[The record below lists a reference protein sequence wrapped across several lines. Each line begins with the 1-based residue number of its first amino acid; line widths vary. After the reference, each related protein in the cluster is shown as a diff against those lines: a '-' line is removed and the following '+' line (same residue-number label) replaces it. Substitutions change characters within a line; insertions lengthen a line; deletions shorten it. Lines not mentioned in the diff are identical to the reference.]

1 MHESPPFYFVVF
13 VLLFIIAKIDKVCV
27 KFSFLTETLTLL
39 RYDGGR
45 KSERVMKNELR
56 NVRPRLLDERR
67 VLPLRLRQRERN
79 NKENNDGGIKMNRKR
94 IFALAFTVLMVLALA
109 ACGTKNNDKMGDM
122 SGNGSAMTGEPKNAE
137 EALALHKEL
146 LEREN
151 AILSENTELWE
162 KVFTEADKGM
172 AMIEDGKNYGD
183 FLLDTVEAAKEQFT
197 DKEYAWLKESATEI
211 SNIENRLTELE
222 EKYPEIIQK
231 SMDGDMSMPAG
242 SDTSTPPDDGSM
254 QKFPAFEGKDLD
266 GNMVK
271 SDELFSANAVTVVNF
286 WFTTC
291 NPCVGEL
298 SELDALN
305 KELAE
310 KGGSLIG
317 VNTFTLDGDETA
329 ISEAKDVLAKK
340 GATYQNVY
348 FDSDGEAGK
357 FTTNIFA
364 YPTTYVVDRSGNIVG
379 KPIVGAITE
388 KKQAE
393 TLQKLIEQALAADVG

>member
-1 MHESPPFYFVVF
+1 MNAKKILA
-13 VLLFIIAKIDKVCV
+13 LLLGAMM
-27 KFSFLTETLTLL
+27 L
-39 RYDGGR
+39 
-45 KSERVMKNELR
+45 
-56 NVRPRLLDERR
+56 
-67 VLPLRLRQRERN
+67 
-79 NKENNDGGIKMNRKR
+79 
-94 IFALAFTVLMVLALA
+94 LALA
-109 ACGTKNNDKMGDM
+109 ACGAKDNDKQADM
-122 SGNGSAMTGEPKNAE
+122 SGDSSAMTGEPKTAE

-151 AILSENTELWE
+151 ALLSENAELWE
-162 KVFTEADKGM
+162 KLFMAADKGM
-172 AMIEDGKNYGD
+172 TMQEDGKNYGD

-197 DKEYAWLKESATEI
+197 DKEYEWLKESATEI
-211 SNIENRLTELE
+211 SNIENKLTELE
-222 EKYPEIIQK
+222 EKYPEIMQK

-266 GNMVK
+266 GNTVK
-271 SDELFSANAVTVVNF
+271 SDELFSGNTVTVVNF

-298 SELDALN
+298 AELDALN

-317 VNTFTLDGDETA
+317 VNTFTLDGDEAA

-379 KPIVGAITE
+379 EPIVGAITE

-393 TLQKLIEQALAADVG
+393 TLQKLIDQALAADMG

>member
-1 MHESPPFYFVVF
+1 MNAKKILALMLCAMM
-13 VLLFIIAKIDKVCV
+13 LL
-27 KFSFLTETLTLL
+27 S
-39 RYDGGR
+39 
-45 KSERVMKNELR
+45 
-56 NVRPRLLDERR
+56 
-67 VLPLRLRQRERN
+67 
-79 NKENNDGGIKMNRKR
+79 
-94 IFALAFTVLMVLALA
+94 LA
-109 ACGTKNNDKMGDM
+109 ACGAKDNDKQADM
-122 SGNGSAMTGEPKNAE
+122 SGDSSAMTGEPKTAE

-151 AILSENTELWE
+151 ALLSENAELWE
-162 KVFTEADKGM
+162 KVFMAADKGM
-172 AMIEDGKNYGD
+172 TMQEDGKNYGE
-183 FLLDTVEAAKEQFT
+183 FLLDTIEGAKDQFT
-197 DKEYAWLKESATEI
+197 DEEYEMLKESATEI
-211 SNIENRLTELE
+211 SNIENKLTELE
-222 EKYPEIIQK
+222 EKYPEIMQK

-266 GNMVK
+266 GNTVK
-271 SDELFSANAVTVVNF
+271 SDELFSGNAVTVVNF

-298 SELDALN
+298 AELDALN

-317 VNTFTLDGDETA
+317 VNTFTLDGDEAA

-379 KPIVGAITE
+379 EPIVGAITE

-393 TLQKLIEQALAADVG
+393 TLQKLIDQALAADMG

>member
-1 MHESPPFYFVVF
+1 MNAKKILALMLGAMM
-13 VLLFIIAKIDKVCV
+13 LL
-27 KFSFLTETLTLL
+27 S
-39 RYDGGR
+39 
-45 KSERVMKNELR
+45 
-56 NVRPRLLDERR
+56 
-67 VLPLRLRQRERN
+67 
-79 NKENNDGGIKMNRKR
+79 
-94 IFALAFTVLMVLALA
+94 LA
-109 ACGTKNNDKMGDM
+109 ACGAKDNDKQADM
-122 SGNGSAMTGEPKNAE
+122 SGDSSAMTGEPKTAE

-151 AILSENTELWE
+151 ALLSENAELWE
-162 KVFTEADKGM
+162 KVFMAADKGM
-172 AMIEDGKNYGD
+172 TMQEDGKNYGD

-222 EKYPEIIQK
+222 EKYPEIMQK

-266 GNMVK
+266 GNTVK
-271 SDELFSANAVTVVNF
+271 SDELFSGNAVTVVNF

-298 SELDALN
+298 AELDALN

-317 VNTFTLDGDETA
+317 VNTFTLDGDEAA

-379 KPIVGAITE
+379 EPIVGAITE

>member
-1 MHESPPFYFVVF
+1 MNAKKILALMLCAMM
-13 VLLFIIAKIDKVCV
+13 LL
-27 KFSFLTETLTLL
+27 S
-39 RYDGGR
+39 
-45 KSERVMKNELR
+45 
-56 NVRPRLLDERR
+56 
-67 VLPLRLRQRERN
+67 
-79 NKENNDGGIKMNRKR
+79 
-94 IFALAFTVLMVLALA
+94 LA
-109 ACGTKNNDKMGDM
+109 ACGAKDNDKQADM
-122 SGNGSAMTGEPKNAE
+122 SGDSSAMTGEPKTAE

-151 AILSENTELWE
+151 ALLSENAELWE
-162 KVFTEADKGM
+162 KLFMAADKGM
-172 AMIEDGKNYGD
+172 TMQEDGKNYGD

-222 EKYPEIIQK
+222 EKYPEIMQK

-266 GNMVK
+266 GNTVK
-271 SDELFSANAVTVVNF
+271 SDELFSGNAVTVVNF

-298 SELDALN
+298 AELDALN

-317 VNTFTLDGDETA
+317 VNTFTLDGDEAA

-379 KPIVGAITE
+379 EPIVGAITE

>member
-1 MHESPPFYFVVF
+1 MNVKKILALMLCAMM
-13 VLLFIIAKIDKVCV
+13 LL
-27 KFSFLTETLTLL
+27 S
-39 RYDGGR
+39 
-45 KSERVMKNELR
+45 
-56 NVRPRLLDERR
+56 
-67 VLPLRLRQRERN
+67 
-79 NKENNDGGIKMNRKR
+79 
-94 IFALAFTVLMVLALA
+94 LA
-109 ACGTKNNDKMGDM
+109 ACGAKGNDKQADM
-122 SGNGSAMTGEPKNAE
+122 SGDSSAMTGEPKTAE

-151 AILSENTELWE
+151 ALLSENAELWE
-162 KVFTEADKGM
+162 KVFMAADKGM
-172 AMIEDGKNYGD
+172 TMQEDGKNYGD

-222 EKYPEIIQK
+222 EKYPEIMQK
-231 SMDGDMSMPAG
+231 SMDGDMSVPGG
-242 SDTSTPPDDGSM
+242 SDMTMPPDDGSM

-266 GNMVK
+266 GNTVK
-271 SDELFSANAVTVVNF
+271 SDELFSGNAVTVVNF

-379 KPIVGAITE
+379 EPIVGAITE

-393 TLQKLIEQALAADVG
+393 TLQKLIDQALAADMG

>member
-1 MHESPPFYFVVF
+1 
-13 VLLFIIAKIDKVCV
+13 
-27 KFSFLTETLTLL
+27 
-39 RYDGGR
+39 
-45 KSERVMKNELR
+45 
-56 NVRPRLLDERR
+56 
-67 VLPLRLRQRERN
+67 
-79 NKENNDGGIKMNRKR
+79 MNRKR
-94 IFALAFTVLMVLALA
+94 IFALAFAVLMVLALA
-109 ACGTKNNDKMGDM
+109 ACGMKNNDKMGDM

-162 KVFTEADKGM
+162 KVFMAADKGKTM
-172 AMIEDGKNYGD
+172 QEDGKNYGD

-197 DKEYAWLKESATEI
+197 DKEYEWLKESATEI

-222 EKYPEIIQK
+222 EKYPDHAELH
-231 SMDGDMSMPAG
+231 GRRYEHARG

-266 GNMVK
+266 GNTVK

-348 FDSDGEAGK
+348 FNSDGEAGK

-379 KPIVGAITE
+379 EPIVGAITE

-393 TLQKLIEQALAADVG
+393 TLQKLIDQALAADMG

>member
-1 MHESPPFYFVVF
+1 MNAKKILALMLGAMM
-13 VLLFIIAKIDKVCV
+13 LL
-27 KFSFLTETLTLL
+27 S
-39 RYDGGR
+39 
-45 KSERVMKNELR
+45 
-56 NVRPRLLDERR
+56 
-67 VLPLRLRQRERN
+67 
-79 NKENNDGGIKMNRKR
+79 
-94 IFALAFTVLMVLALA
+94 LA
-109 ACGTKNNDKMGDM
+109 ACGAKDNDKQADM
-122 SGNGSAMTGEPKNAE
+122 SGDGSAMTGEPKTAE
-137 EALALHKEL
+137 EALAMHKEL

-151 AILSENTELWE
+151 ALLSGNAELWE
-162 KVFTEADKGM
+162 KVFMAADKGM

-197 DKEYAWLKESATEI
+197 DKEYEWLKESATEI
-211 SNIENRLTELE
+211 SNIENKLTELE
-222 EKYPEIIQK
+222 EKYPEIMQK
-231 SMDGDMSMPAG
+231 SMDGDMSVPGG
-242 SDTSTPPDDGSM
+242 SDMTMPPDDGSM

-266 GNMVK
+266 GNTVK
-271 SDELFSANAVTVVNF
+271 SDELFSGNAVTVVNF

-298 SELDALN
+298 AELDALN

-317 VNTFTLDGDETA
+317 VNTFTLDGDEAA

-379 KPIVGAITE
+379 EPIVGAITE

-393 TLQKLIEQALAADVG
+393 TLQKLIDQALAADMG

>member
-1 MHESPPFYFVVF
+1 MNAKKILA
-13 VLLFIIAKIDKVCV
+13 LLLGAMM
-27 KFSFLTETLTLL
+27 L
-39 RYDGGR
+39 
-45 KSERVMKNELR
+45 
-56 NVRPRLLDERR
+56 
-67 VLPLRLRQRERN
+67 
-79 NKENNDGGIKMNRKR
+79 
-94 IFALAFTVLMVLALA
+94 LALA
-109 ACGTKNNDKMGDM
+109 ACGAKGNDKQADM
-122 SGNGSAMTGEPKNAE
+122 SGDSSAMTGEPKTAE

-151 AILSENTELWE
+151 ALLSENAELWE
-162 KVFTEADKGM
+162 KVFMAADKGM
-172 AMIEDGKNYGD
+172 TMQEDGKNYGD

-211 SNIENRLTELE
+211 SNIENKLTELE
-222 EKYPEIIQK
+222 EKYPEIMQK

-266 GNMVK
+266 GNTVK
-271 SDELFSANAVTVVNF
+271 SDELFSGNAVTVVNF

-298 SELDALN
+298 AELDALN

-317 VNTFTLDGDETA
+317 VNTFTLDGDEAA

-379 KPIVGAITE
+379 EPIVGAITE

>member
-1 MHESPPFYFVVF
+1 MNVKKILALMLCAMM
-13 VLLFIIAKIDKVCV
+13 LL
-27 KFSFLTETLTLL
+27 S
-39 RYDGGR
+39 
-45 KSERVMKNELR
+45 
-56 NVRPRLLDERR
+56 
-67 VLPLRLRQRERN
+67 
-79 NKENNDGGIKMNRKR
+79 
-94 IFALAFTVLMVLALA
+94 LA
-109 ACGTKNNDKMGDM
+109 ACGAKGNDKQADM
-122 SGNGSAMTGEPKNAE
+122 SGDSSAMTGEPKNAE

-162 KVFTEADKGM
+162 KVFMAADKGM
-172 AMIEDGKNYGD
+172 TMQEDGKNYGD

-222 EKYPEIIQK
+222 EKYPEIMQK

-266 GNMVK
+266 GNTVK

-379 KPIVGAITE
+379 EPIVGAITE

-393 TLQKLIEQALAADVG
+393 TLQKLIDQALAADMG

>member
-1 MHESPPFYFVVF
+1 MNAKKILALMLCAMM
-13 VLLFIIAKIDKVCV
+13 LL
-27 KFSFLTETLTLL
+27 S
-39 RYDGGR
+39 
-45 KSERVMKNELR
+45 
-56 NVRPRLLDERR
+56 
-67 VLPLRLRQRERN
+67 
-79 NKENNDGGIKMNRKR
+79 
-94 IFALAFTVLMVLALA
+94 LA
-109 ACGTKNNDKMGDM
+109 ACGAKGNDKQADM
-122 SGNGSAMTGEPKNAE
+122 SGDSSAMTGEPKTAE

-151 AILSENTELWE
+151 ALLSENAELWE
-162 KVFTEADKGM
+162 KVFMAADKGM
-172 AMIEDGKNYGD
+172 TMQEDGKNYGD

-211 SNIENRLTELE
+211 SNIENKLTELE
-222 EKYPEIIQK
+222 EKYPEIMQK

-254 QKFPAFEGKDLD
+254 QKFPTFEGKDLD
-266 GNMVK
+266 GNTVK
-271 SDELFSANAVTVVNF
+271 SDELFSGNTVTVVNF

-298 SELDALN
+298 AELDALN

-317 VNTFTLDGDETA
+317 VNTFTLDGDEAA

-357 FTTNIFA
+357 LTTNIFA

-379 KPIVGAITE
+379 EPIVGAITE

>member
-1 MHESPPFYFVVF
+1 MNAMKILALMLGAMM
-13 VLLFIIAKIDKVCV
+13 LL
-27 KFSFLTETLTLL
+27 S
-39 RYDGGR
+39 
-45 KSERVMKNELR
+45 
-56 NVRPRLLDERR
+56 
-67 VLPLRLRQRERN
+67 
-79 NKENNDGGIKMNRKR
+79 
-94 IFALAFTVLMVLALA
+94 LA
-109 ACGTKNNDKMGDM
+109 ACGAKDNDKQADM
-122 SGNGSAMTGEPKNAE
+122 SGDGSAMTGEPKTAE

-162 KVFTEADKGM
+162 KVFMAADKGM

-197 DKEYAWLKESATEI
+197 DKEYEWLKESATEI
-211 SNIENRLTELE
+211 SNIENKLTELE
-222 EKYPEIIQK
+222 EKYPEIMQK

-266 GNMVK
+266 GNTVK
-271 SDELFSANAVTVVNF
+271 SDELFSGNAVTVVNF

-298 SELDALN
+298 AELDALN
-305 KELAE
+305 EELAE

-317 VNTFTLDGDETA
+317 VNTFTLDGDEAA

-357 FTTNIFA
+357 FTANIFA
-364 YPTTYVVDRSGNIVG
+364 YPTTYVIDRNGNIVG
-379 KPIVGAITE
+379 EPIVGAITE

-393 TLQKLIEQALAADVG
+393 TLQKLIDQALAADMG

>member
-1 MHESPPFYFVVF
+1 MKFQKFTALLLA
-13 VLLFIIAKIDKVCV
+13 VLL
-27 KFSFLTETLTLL
+27 
-39 RYDGGR
+39 
-45 KSERVMKNELR
+45 
-56 NVRPRLLDERR
+56 
-67 VLPLRLRQRERN
+67 VLS
-79 NKENNDGGIKMNRKR
+79 
-94 IFALAFTVLMVLALA
+94 LA
-109 ACGTKNNDKMGDM
+109 ACGVKDGDKAADM
-122 SGNGSAMTGEPKNAE
+122 SGDGSAMTGEPKTAE

-151 AILSENTELWE
+151 ARLSENAELWE
-162 KVFTEADKGM
+162 KVFMEADKGM

-197 DKEYAWLKESATEI
+197 DKEYEWLKESATEI
-211 SNIENRLTELE
+211 SNIENKLTELE
-222 EKYPEIIQK
+222 EKYPEIMQK

-266 GNMVK
+266 GNTVK
-271 SDELFSANAVTVVNF
+271 SDELFSGNAVTVVNF

-298 SELDALN
+298 AELDALN

-317 VNTFTLDGDETA
+317 VNTFTLDGDEAA

-379 KPIVGAITE
+379 EPIVGAITE

>member
-1 MHESPPFYFVVF
+1 MNAKKILALMLCAMM
-13 VLLFIIAKIDKVCV
+13 LL
-27 KFSFLTETLTLL
+27 S
-39 RYDGGR
+39 
-45 KSERVMKNELR
+45 
-56 NVRPRLLDERR
+56 
-67 VLPLRLRQRERN
+67 
-79 NKENNDGGIKMNRKR
+79 
-94 IFALAFTVLMVLALA
+94 LA
-109 ACGTKNNDKMGDM
+109 ACGAKDYDKQADM
-122 SGNGSAMTGEPKNAE
+122 SGNSSAMTGEPKNAE

-162 KVFTEADKGM
+162 KVFMAADKGKTM
-172 AMIEDGKNYGD
+172 QEGGKNYGD

-222 EKYPEIIQK
+222 EKYPEIMQK

-266 GNMVK
+266 GNTVK
-271 SDELFSANAVTVVNF
+271 SNELFSANAVTVVNF

-317 VNTFTLDGDETA
+317 VNTFTLDGDEAA

-379 KPIVGAITE
+379 EPIVGAITE

>member
-1 MHESPPFYFVVF
+1 MN
-13 VLLFIIAKIDKVCV
+13 
-27 KFSFLTETLTLL
+27 
-39 RYDGGR
+39 
-45 KSERVMKNELR
+45 MK
-56 NVRPRLLDERR
+56 
-67 VLPLRLRQRERN
+67 
-79 NKENNDGGIKMNRKR
+79 K
-94 IFALAFTVLMVLALA
+94 IFALAFAMLMVLTLA

-122 SGNGSAMTGEPKNAE
+122 SGNGSAMTGEPKTAE
-137 EALALHKEL
+137 EAVAMHKEL
-146 LEREN
+146 MEREN
-151 AILSENTELWE
+151 AILSENAELWE
-162 KVFTEADKGM
+162 KVFMEADKGM

-211 SNIENRLTELE
+211 SNIENKLTELE
-222 EKYPEIIQK
+222 EKYPEIMQK
-231 SMDGDMSMPAG
+231 SMDGDMSMPSDQNGAG
-242 SDTSTPPDDGSM
+242 KMADQGSM

-266 GNMVK
+266 GNTVK
-271 SDELFSANAVTVVNF
+271 SDELFSGNAVTVVNF

-298 SELDALN
+298 AELDALN

-317 VNTFTLDGDETA
+317 VNTFTLDGDEAA

-379 KPIVGAITE
+379 DPVVGAITG
-388 KKQAE
+388 KTQAE
-393 TLQKLIEQALAADVG
+393 TLQKLIDQALAADMG

>member
-1 MHESPPFYFVVF
+1 
-13 VLLFIIAKIDKVCV
+13 
-27 KFSFLTETLTLL
+27 
-39 RYDGGR
+39 
-45 KSERVMKNELR
+45 
-56 NVRPRLLDERR
+56 
-67 VLPLRLRQRERN
+67 
-79 NKENNDGGIKMNRKR
+79 MNRKR
-94 IFALAFTVLMVLALA
+94 IFALAFAVLMVLALA

-162 KVFTEADKGM
+162 KVFMEADKGM

-183 FLLDTVEAAKEQFT
+183 FLLDTVETVKEKFT
-197 DKEYAWLKESATEI
+197 DKEYEWLKESTTEI

-222 EKYPEIIQK
+222 EKYPEIMQE

-242 SDTSTPPDDGSM
+242 SDTSNPPDDGSM

-266 GNMVK
+266 GNTVK

-305 KELAE
+305 KELAK
-310 KGGSLIG
+310 KGGALIG
-317 VNTFTLDGDETA
+317 VNTFTLDGDEKA
-329 ISEAKDVLAKK
+329 IAEAKEVLAKK
-340 GATYQNVY
+340 GATYQNIY
-348 FDSDGEAGK
+348 FGSDGDAGK
-357 FTTNIFA
+357 FVENVFA
-364 YPTTYVVDRSGNIVG
+364 YPTTYVVDRNGNIVG
-379 KPIVGAITE
+379 EPIVGAVTG
-388 KKQAE
+388 KTQAE
-393 TLQKLIEQALAADVG
+393 ALQAQIDKALAADMG

>member
-1 MHESPPFYFVVF
+1 MNAKKILA
-13 VLLFIIAKIDKVCV
+13 LLLGAMM
-27 KFSFLTETLTLL
+27 L
-39 RYDGGR
+39 
-45 KSERVMKNELR
+45 
-56 NVRPRLLDERR
+56 
-67 VLPLRLRQRERN
+67 
-79 NKENNDGGIKMNRKR
+79 
-94 IFALAFTVLMVLALA
+94 LALA
-109 ACGTKNNDKMGDM
+109 ACGAKDNDKQADM
-122 SGNGSAMTGEPKNAE
+122 SGDSSAMTGEPKTAE
-137 EALALHKEL
+137 EALTLHKEL

-151 AILSENTELWE
+151 ALLSENAELWE
-162 KVFTEADKGM
+162 KVFMAADKGM
-172 AMIEDGKNYGD
+172 TMQEDGKNYGD
-183 FLLDTVEAAKEQFT
+183 FLLKTIEDAKEEFS
-197 DKEYAWLKESATEI
+197 DEEYEWLKESATEI
-211 SNIENRLTELE
+211 SNIENKLTELE
-222 EKYPEIIQK
+222 EKYPEIMQK

-266 GNMVK
+266 GNTVK
-271 SDELFSANAVTVVNF
+271 SDELFSGNAVTVVNF

-298 SELDALN
+298 AELDALN

-364 YPTTYVVDRSGNIVG
+364 YPTTYVVDRNGNIVG
-379 KPIVGAITE
+379 EPIVGAITE

>member
-1 MHESPPFYFVVF
+1 MNVKK
-13 VLLFIIAKIDKVCV
+13 II
-27 KFSFLTETLTLL
+27 TLL
-39 RYDGGR
+39 
-45 KSERVMKNELR
+45 L
-56 NVRPRLLDERR
+56 
-67 VLPLRLRQRERN
+67 
-79 NKENNDGGIKMNRKR
+79 
-94 IFALAFTVLMVLALA
+94 ALVLAA
-109 ACGTKNNDKMGDM
+109 GMVACGTKDSGTTDGM
-122 SGNGSAMTGEPKNAE
+122 SNEPKNAE
-137 EALALHKEL
+137 EAAAMYKEL
-146 LEREN
+146 MAQEN
-151 AILSENTELWE
+151 AILSENTALWE
-162 KVFTEADKGM
+162 KVFMAADKGM
-172 AMIEDGKNYGD
+172 TMQEDGKNYGD

-197 DKEYAWLKESATEI
+197 DKEYEWLKESATEI
-211 SNIENRLTELE
+211 SNIENKLTELE
-222 EKYPEIIQK
+222 EKYPEIMQK

-266 GNMVK
+266 GNTVK

-298 SELDALN
+298 AELDALN

-310 KGGSLIG
+310 KGGALIG

-348 FDSDGEAGK
+348 FASDGEAGK

-364 YPTTYVVDRSGNIVG
+364 YPTTYVVDRNGNIVG
-379 KPIVGAITE
+379 DPIVGAITE

-393 TLQKLIEQALAADVG
+393 ALQAQIDKALAADMG